1 MINYKDAFNSENHD
15 EHVEVVETETNSSK
29 EPETFVV
36 KVITKKLNLRF
47 EPNKTSKA
55 LLVLNEGAELI
66 AQEIADDPDWYKVY
80 TEAGIEG
87 YVMREF
93 VK

>member
-1 MINYKDAFNSENHD
+1 MINYKDAFNSKNHD
-15 EHVEVVETETNSSK
+15 ENVEVVEPEHNTQEETEN
-29 EPETFVV
+29 FVV

-47 EPNKTSKA
+47 EPNKDSKA
-55 LLVLNEGAELI
+55 LKILNEGDELI
-66 AQEIADDPDWYKVY
+66 AQAIEDDAWYKVY

-93 VK
+93 VE